1 MPDDVYF
8 TAAGRR
14 ESRMYISPDAG
25 PNYVPPAPMRRAHA
39 HSNSEPVLLPVEL
52 DQGAPASRPTTWKG
66 RKEPTSGRPFE
77 DRTREETRADGDS
90 TPVSRKEDMWS
101 GTWNRE
107 DIQDVIRE
115 LRELK

>member
-1 MPDDVYF
+1 
-8 TAAGRR
+8 
-14 ESRMYISPDAG
+14 
-25 PNYVPPAPMRRAHA
+25 MRRAHA

-52 DQGAPASRPTTWKG
+52 DQGAPASRPTTWKW
-66 RKEPTSGRPFE
+66 RNEPTSGRPFE